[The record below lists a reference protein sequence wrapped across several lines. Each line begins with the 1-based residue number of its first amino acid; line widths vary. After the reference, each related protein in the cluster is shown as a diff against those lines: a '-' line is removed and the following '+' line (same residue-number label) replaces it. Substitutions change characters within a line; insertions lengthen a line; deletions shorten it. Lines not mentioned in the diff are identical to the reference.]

1 MSQWLY
7 TSFLYSLWLLYGCVP
22 AGCGWTRQAAGSS
35 LSRLWAE
42 GVCADG
48 WYGSSNQT
56 APGGD
61 VDVHLRGSQKSF
73 TWQRVKDR
81 KKTVRKKWIME
92 EEKCMNTGESLNI
105 FKHASQ
111 PRIHHCCLRNKN
123 MMASQQRLTLL
134 FGENLL
140 LSLQLWSSLYDRVEK
155 CYLKTEK

>member
-1 MSQWLY
+1 MNNGRRESGICNQISKGSEEI
-7 TSFLYSLWLLYGCVP
+7 TYSTYV
-22 AGCGWTRQAAGSS
+22 QYS
-35 LSRLWAE
+35 
-42 GVCADG
+42 
-48 WYGSSNQT
+48 
-56 APGGD
+56 
-61 VDVHLRGSQKSF
+61 
-73 TWQRVKDR
+73 
-81 KKTVRKKWIME
+81 
-92 EEKCMNTGESLNI
+92 KCMHTGESLNI